1 MPENH
6 RLFLKKIVAKNELLE
21 TRIRSLQESKPFCL
35 EPAGIINGVKFIN
48 DSAATS
54 IERVADSL
62 ITFDEPVV
70 LIIQANTDNQDF
82 TILLDIVKSKV
93 KALVAVGEFA
103 DKVHQT
109 LERKLGYFVSAS
121 TWEEALDMSLILGKA
136 NDNVLFSPGSRAS
149 EPFDNFRERGAYWN
163 RLIDIRTNR

>member
-1 MPENH
+1 MPESPRITKRNITTPD
-6 RLFLKKIVAKNELLE
+6 KLLDA
-21 TRIRSLQESKPFCL
+21 RIRSLQDSKPFSL
-35 EPAGIINGVKFIN
+35 EPAGIIDGVKFIN

-62 ITFDEPVV
+62 ISFDEPVV
-70 LIIQANTDNQDF
+70 LIMQANSDNQDYS
-82 TILLDIVKSKV
+82 ILYDIVKSKV

-103 DKVHQT
+103 DAVHKALQ
-109 LERKLGYFVSAS
+109 RKLGFFVSAG

-136 NDNVLFSPGSRAS
+136 NDNVLFSPGSRAN

-163 RLIDIRTNR
+163 RLLDIRINT